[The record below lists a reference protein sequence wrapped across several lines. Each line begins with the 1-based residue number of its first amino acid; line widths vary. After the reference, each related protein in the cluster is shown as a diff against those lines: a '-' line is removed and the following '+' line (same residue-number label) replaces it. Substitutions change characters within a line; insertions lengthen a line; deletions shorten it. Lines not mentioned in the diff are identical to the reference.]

1 MTIGLDARFAQ
12 GKIAGVGKYI
22 QALALGLA
30 ARHFKVVL
38 FYSQKPQLLIKEKG
52 IKTVILPGNKYPWE
66 QIYLPRALKKEKVNL
81 YHATGNFGIPLF
93 SNTPAVLTIHDLI
106 PLLQKNYFN
115 QAKIPVFSQKLYY
128 WRTKTSIMKAQ
139 KIITDT
145 YWTKKAIVDFF
156 KTPPQKISVIY
167 LDSSYPEEIDEKA
180 YLHFDL
186 ERKKYLINNGGLDR
200 RKNLPNLIS
209 AFALAERK
217 MPWLKLVITGENPP
231 LLPLLKKEVEEKK
244 LTQKVIFTG
253 FLEEKALWG
262 LLKNALCLC
271 YPTLAEGFGLPL
283 IEAFRAN
290 TPVITSNLPVLKE
303 VGDKACFFVNPHQPQ
318 AIAQA
323 IINLQNETLRQKLII
338 SGQKQAQKFS
348 WEKTIEETIKIYQE
362 VSSKTKKA
370 III

>member
-1 MTIGLDARFAQ
+1 MD
-12 GKIAGVGKYI
+12 
-22 QALALGLA
+22 
-30 ARHFKVVL
+30 
-38 FYSQKPQLLIKEKG
+38 S
-52 IKTVILPGNKYPWE
+52 
-66 QIYLPRALKKEKVNL
+66 PRPK
-81 YHATGNFGIPLF
+81 
-93 SNTPAVLTIHDLI
+93 
-106 PLLQKNYFN
+106 
-115 QAKIPVFSQKLYY
+115 
-128 WRTKTSIMKAQ
+128 
-139 KIITDT
+139 
-145 YWTKKAIVDFF
+145 
-156 KTPPQKISVIY
+156 
-167 LDSSYPEEIDEKA
+167 EIDEKA
-180 YLHFDL
+180 YVQFGL
-186 ERKKYLINNGGLDR
+186 EKNKYIINNGGLDR

-209 AFALAERK
+209 AFALAEEK
-217 MPWLKLVITGENPP
+217 MPWLKLVVTGDNPK

-262 LLKNALCLC
+262 LLKNAFCLC

-362 VSSKTKKA
+362 VS
-370 III
+370 